1 MKQDILGND
10 RKTERKKGRRKE
22 IKKNELK
29 KERKKKILFYL
40 GTNGGDDEHS
50 RASDQSKSLKNS

>member
-1 MKQDILGND
+1 MKQDILGNE

-29 KERKKKILFYL
+29 KERKKNLFYL